1 MLDIAEAEQ
10 PGQAKPGTVKGRFYN
25 YPFLCIPFYLHSF
38 HICSFLFAFCNFIFS
53 YFALFYLLC
62 SGTGMYGGNLDLVSR
77 RENVQV
83 ILEESWS
90 SNTTTQS
97 HEDIAQVITV

>member
-1 MLDIAEAEQ
+1 MFTFFI
-10 PGQAKPGTVKGRFYN
+10 
-25 YPFLCIPFYLHSF
+25 CIF
-38 HICSFLFAFCNFIFS
+38 HILPFFT
-53 YFALFYLLC
+53 C

-90 SNTTTQS
+90 HNTTTHS
-97 HEDIAQVITV
+97 YKDIARVITA